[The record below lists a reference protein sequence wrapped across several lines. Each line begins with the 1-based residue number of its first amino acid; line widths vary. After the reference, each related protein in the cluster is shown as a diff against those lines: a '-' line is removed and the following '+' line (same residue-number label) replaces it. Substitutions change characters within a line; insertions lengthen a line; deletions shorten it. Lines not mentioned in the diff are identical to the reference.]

1 MRRFVYYN
9 AASVGASFLL
19 DLYPA
24 TAAYSVR
31 KLRTGVTNV
40 IRVRRT
46 GDNAER
52 DFSETELN
60 DGTITTWVVAGG
72 GTQNGRVVTWYD
84 QSGNNLH
91 KTQPLGA
98 NQTTIVAGGV
108 LNIDN
113 GKPAISRNIGIG
125 GGTVAAWMYAP
136 HTFPT
141 GDILTTNVFVGRR
154 ESLTGYAG
162 VNAIT
167 PNTPSTDRRCIIN
180 SIESTTAFAVRL
192 EGGNTIFTSGNGY
205 NQSLFSVW
213 RDATNTD
220 FKARRNAAPLSVAS
234 SGASKN
240 LNIQSNSAFTLF
252 AGGSSG
258 YLSVPANSS
267 DAIAQ
272 EIIWWLSDESSNLPA
287 IETNINSYY
296 GIY

>member
-1 MRRFVYYN
+1 
-9 AASVGASFLL
+9 L

-24 TAAYSVR
+24 TAAYSIR

-98 NQTTIVAGGV
+98 NQPTIVAGGV

-113 GKPAISRNIGIG
+113 GKPVISRNIGIG
-125 GGTVAAWMYAP
+125 GGSVAAWMYAP
-136 HTFPT
+136 HTFST

-180 SIESTTAFAVRL
+180 SIESTTSFAVRL

-220 FKARRNAAPLSVAS
+220 FKARRNATPLTVAS

-252 AGGSSG
+252 AGGASG

-272 EIIWWLSDESSNLPA
+272 EVIWWLSDESSSLPA
-287 IETNINSYY
+287 IETNINNYY
-296 GIY
+296 AIY